1 MSSQKGN
8 VKKAGPQKYKNVRAF
23 KNDLYDTSKTQ
34 KEINN
39 LEFHGLCDHC
49 KNILDWKVKYKKYKP
64 LTMPKKW

>member
-8 VKKAGPQKYKNVRAF
+8 VKKAGAQKYKNVRAF

-39 LEFHGLCDHC
+39 LEFYGLCDHC